1 MKQSSDEYDALK
13 AFLRIGAD
21 NDSDWDSFR
30 ERTRHMQIKP
40 NSFLIRAGEHVE
52 YAYFF
57 SAGLFRMF
65 YLLEDGKEYTKSF
78 SIGPGFVT
86 SYAAMISGT
95 PSAIWV
101 QAMEEA
107 VVIEIPYALLEEQA
121 GRHHSWER
129 VMRKSVEQLYL
140 KKEERERQLLYL
152 SAEERLQAF
161 RERYPGLDRRIP
173 QYLVA
178 SYLGINPVSLS
189 RIVNQE
195 KA

>member
-13 AFLRIGAD
+13 AYLRIEGD
-21 NDSDWDSFR
+21 NDSDWDWFR
-30 ERTRHMQIKP
+30 SRTKRMQINP
-40 NSFLIRAGEHVE
+40 NSYLIRSGELVE

-57 SAGLFRMF
+57 RAGLFRLF

-78 SIGPGFVT
+78 SIGPDFVT

-107 VVIEIPYALLEEQA
+107 VVIEIPYALLEELA
-121 GRHHSWER
+121 SRHHSWER
-129 VMRKSVEQLYL
+129 AMRKSVEQLYL

-161 RERYPGLDRRIP
+161 REQYPGLDGRIP

-189 RIVNQE
+189 RIVGRIP
-195 KA
+195 